1 MLRKSTQEDAG
12 ILGFELGQAASQG
25 ILESLAL
32 LVALKVWAAK
42 IPPGPIELR
51 FNSDSITALALFK
64 KLSSSSPGL
73 NFLGAE
79 LGIELERLQVEKL
92 RGVHVPGAANDVAD
106 WLSRPS
112 KWRSNS
118 RPSSLRDIKVLTPKG
133 RGSDFYHLPSPQRSP
148 TLWGQAEEAPLHNAW
163 EALRG

>member
-1 MLRKSTQEDAG
+1 MG
-12 ILGFELGQAASQG
+12 
-25 ILESLAL
+25 
-32 LVALKVWAAK
+32 LKVWGAK

-51 FNSDSITALALFK
+51 FNSDSITALALFN

-79 LGIELERLQVEKL
+79 LGIELEKLQVEKI

-106 WLSRPS
+106 YLSRPS
-112 KWRSNS
+112 KWKVRA
-118 RPSSLRDIKVLTPKG
+118 RPSSLLDVKVIAPKG
-133 RGSDFYHLPSPQRSP
+133 RGGDFYRLPSPRSS
-148 TLWGQAEEAPLHNAW
+148 WGQMEEAPLHNAW